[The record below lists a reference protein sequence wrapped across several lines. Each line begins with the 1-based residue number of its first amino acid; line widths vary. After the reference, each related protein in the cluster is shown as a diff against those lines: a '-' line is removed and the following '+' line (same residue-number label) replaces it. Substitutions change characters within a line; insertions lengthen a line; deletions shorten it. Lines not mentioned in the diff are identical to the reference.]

1 MLTCFAILLP
11 CVAYLFLWCLPYV
24 FFYLFFFSLLW
35 LIMYFCSCFFAY
47 QCLCFFVCCHCLV
60 LYGFHSVVSASSSG
74 KKQVTCNLWF
84 QVSSRQWLPLT
95 LLYLMFL
102 RHQRELILVHG
113 TSETDTAC
121 GWLCSLREGLNF
133 CVPSTPLRVCI
144 QDPGISAES
153 VLHSAFVDQYPSA

>member
-1 MLTCFAILLP
+1 
-11 CVAYLFLWCLPYV
+11 
-24 FFYLFFFSLLW
+24 
-35 LIMYFCSCFFAY
+35 
-47 QCLCFFVCCHCLV
+47 
-60 LYGFHSVVSASSSG
+60 
-74 KKQVTCNLWF
+74 
-84 QVSSRQWLPLT
+84 
-95 LLYLMFL
+95 MFL

-153 VLHSAFVDQYPSA
+153 VLHSAFVDNIRQHSFYRQRAFLPSFILGIPGLAFCPVNALLLDR